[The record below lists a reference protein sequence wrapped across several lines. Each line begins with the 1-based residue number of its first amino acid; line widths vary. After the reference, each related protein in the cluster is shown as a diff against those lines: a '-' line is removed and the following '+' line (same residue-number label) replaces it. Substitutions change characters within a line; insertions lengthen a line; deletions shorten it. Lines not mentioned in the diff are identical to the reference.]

1 VPQRRLLRAHAAARS
16 GVTEE
21 RVWLSPV
28 ESAVDDAIGEHASQ
42 PPLPI
47 VPSTLTPLQALEDA
61 VLQALQRP
69 PCVVMFSG
77 GRDSSLVLAV
87 ATRVARQAGLPLPI
101 PTTHVFP
108 DYPDTDESAWQAM
121 ALRHLRLSDHH
132 RQIFRG
138 ELNLLGPVVRASIR
152 RHGLVAPAGSHLI
165 VPTLAE
171 ARGGSVLTGMDGD
184 GLLNG
189 GSFGQARAVL
199 RNGVRPTV
207 RMPLTFARALAPR
220 RLRRAVARRRAAL
233 RVPWLRV
240 APLTRLLELDAA
252 EIATEP
258 FRWNRYVAWWARRR
272 YFVARRQ
279 AMALLAE
286 THEVRLAHPLME
298 PRFLATVSR
307 AGGAWGW
314 GNRTM
319 TLRAL
324 FAGLLPDAL
333 LARESKADFTRAYW
347 GNDTRNFIATWD
359 GTGVPADLVD
369 VDALREVWADEMPD
383 ARTGLL
389 LHAAWAA
396 TLRPDE
402 RKEPFNCRLE

>member
-1 VPQRRLLRAHAAARS
+1 MPQRRVLRAHAAARS
-16 GVTEE
+16 RVTEE

-28 ESAVDDAIGEHASQ
+28 ESAIDDAIGEHASQ

-47 VPSTLTPLQALEDA
+47 VPSTVTPLQALEDA
-61 VLQALQRP
+61 VLPALQRP
-69 PCVVMFSG
+69 PCHVTFSG

-87 ATRVARQAGLPLPI
+87 ATRLARKAGLPLPI
-101 PTTHVFP
+101 PTSYVFP

-132 RQIFRG
+132 RQVFRG
-138 ELNLLGPVVRASIR
+138 ELNLLGPVVQASIR

-165 VPTLAE
+165 VPALPE
-171 ARGGSVLTGMDGD
+171 ARGGSVLTGMEGD
-184 GLLNG
+184 GLFNG
-189 GSFGQARAVL
+189 GSFADARGVL
-199 RNGVRPTV
+199 RNRARPTL

-220 RLRRAVARRRAAL
+220 RLRRAVARRRAPL

-240 APLTRLLELDAA
+240 APLTRLLELDAGEVA
-252 EIATEP
+252 SEP
-258 FRWNRYVAWWARRR
+258 FRWNQYVAWWARRR
-272 YFVARRQ
+272 YIVARRQ
-279 AMALLAE
+279 ALAFLAE
-286 THEVRLAHPLME
+286 THDVKVAHPLMD
-298 PRFLATVSR
+298 RTFLAAVSR
-307 AGGAWGW
+307 AGGDWGW

-324 FAGLLPDAL
+324 FTGLLPDAL

-347 GNDTRNFIATWD
+347 GNDTRDFIAAWD
-359 GTGVPADLVD
+359 GTGLPAELVD
-369 VDALREVWADEMPD
+369 LDALRAVWADELPD

-389 LHAAWAA
+389 LQAAWAA

-402 RKEPFNCRLE
+402 TKEPFNCRLE

>member
-1 VPQRRLLRAHAAARS
+1 MPQPRVLRAHAAARS
-16 GVTEE
+16 RVTEE

-61 VLQALQRP
+61 VLPALQRP

-87 ATRVARQAGLPLPI
+87 ATRVARKAGLPLPI

-108 DYPDTDESAWQAM
+108 DYPETDESAWQAM
-121 ALRHLRLSDHH
+121 ALRHLWLSDHH
-132 RQIFRG
+132 RQVFRG

-207 RMPLTFARALAPR
+207 RVPLTFARALAPR

-240 APLTRLLELDAA
+240 APLARLLELDAA
-252 EIATEP
+252 EVAAEP

-272 YFVARRQ
+272 YVVARRQ
-279 AMALLAE
+279 AMAFLAD
-286 THEVRLAHPLME
+286 THDVRLAHPLME
-298 PRFLATVSR
+298 PTFLAAVSQ
-307 AGGAWGW
+307 AGGASGW
-314 GNRTM
+314 GNRTIA
-319 TLRAL
+319 LRTL

-347 GNDTRNFIATWD
+347 GNDTRTFIATWD

-369 VDALREVWADEMPD
+369 EDALRETWAHEMPD

>member
-1 VPQRRLLRAHAAARS
+1 
-16 GVTEE
+16 VTEE

-28 ESAVDDAIGEHASQ
+28 ESAIDDAIGEHVSQ

-69 PCVVMFSG
+69 PCLVMFSG

-87 ATRVARQAGLPLPI
+87 ATRVARKASLPLPI
-101 PTTHVFP
+101 PTTQVFP
-108 DYPDTDESAWQAM
+108 DYPETDESAWQTM

-132 RQIFRG
+132 RQVFRG

-171 ARGGSVLTGMDGD
+171 ARGGSVLTGTDGD

-189 GSFGQARAVL
+189 GSFAQARAVL
-199 RNGVRPTV
+199 RHRVRPTR

-220 RLRRAVARRRAAL
+220 RLRRAVARRRAPL
-233 RVPWLRV
+233 RVPWLRR
-240 APLTRLLELDAA
+240 APLTRLLDLDAA
-252 EIATEP
+252 EVASEP
-258 FRWNRYVAWWARRR
+258 FRWNGYVAWWARRR
-272 YFVARRQ
+272 YIVARRQ
-279 AMALLAE
+279 AMAFLAE
-286 THEVRLAHPLME
+286 THDVRLAHPLME
-298 PRFLATVSR
+298 PTFLAAVSQ

-333 LARESKADFTRAYW
+333 LARESKADFTRANW
-347 GNDTRNFIATWD
+347 GNDARDFIAAWD
-359 GTGVPADLVD
+359 GTGLPADLVD
-369 VDALREVWADEMPD
+369 VDALRAVWADEMPD

-396 TLRPDE
+396 TLRPAE